1 MGSMLETLRNA
12 FKIPDLRKRI
22 GFTVLIMLIY
32 RLGTA
37 IPVPGISVE
46 AFTEFFNRLGQYG
59 SFMETITGVTLT
71 GQTVRAVP
79 IFVLGIQPYINASI
93 IMQLLTF
100 AIPALQRLSEEGE
113 EGRKKIQKIT
123 RFVTVGLALLMSTA
137 YWYSTRTAGV
147 SVLPPVL
154 NALVVILSFTAGS
167 SFIMWL
173 GEQINDR
180 GIGNGISMIIFTGII
195 SGFPN
200 NVISVYYSFM
210 KWSQSS
216 TILAILGVLLVI
228 FVFVAMITLVVYI
241 QSAERRIPVQYA
253 KKVIGRKMYGGQST
267 YLPIKV
273 NQSGVLPVIFAVSV
287 LMMPSTLVSLFG
299 FDGKVAQFFLNFSNN
314 PLYYLIYAFLIFAFT
329 FFYSSISFNPD
340 EIASRWQKD
349 GGFIPGIRPGR
360 STSAFIRQTS
370 RRLLWFEALFLVF
383 IVLFPS
389 VLSLLTDSMQNISL
403 GGTSILIV
411 VGVAMDIITQ
421 LESQL
426 MMRHYKGFLD

>member
-1 MGSMLETLRNA
+1 MGSMFETLRNA
-12 FKIPDLRKRI
+12 FRIKDLRKKL

-46 AFTEFFNRLGQYG
+46 AFTDFFNRLGQYG
-59 SFMETITGVTLT
+59 NFMQTITGVTLT

-79 IFVLGIQPYINASI
+79 LFVLGIQPYINASI

-100 AIPALQRLSEEGE
+100 AIPSLQSLSEEGE
-113 EGRKKIQKIT
+113 AGQKKIQKIT
-123 RFVTVGLALLMSTA
+123 RFVTIGLALLMSVA
-137 YWYSTRTAGV
+137 YWYSTKSAV
-147 SVLPPVL
+147 ASILPPAL
-154 NALVVILSFTAGS
+154 NALVIISSFTAGS
-167 SFIMWL
+167 TFIMWL

-180 GIGNGISMIIFTGII
+180 GIGNGISIIIFTGII

-200 NVISVYYSFM
+200 NIVTVYYSFM
-210 KWSQSS
+210 KWSQKSI
-216 TILAILGVLLVI
+216 ILAILGVILVLL
-228 FVFVAMITLVVYI
+228 VFVAIITLVVYI
-241 QSAERRIPVQYA
+241 QSAERRVPVQYA

-287 LMMPSTLVSLFG
+287 LMMPSTIVSLFG
-299 FDGKVAQFFLNFSNN
+299 FNGKVAQFFLNFSNN
-314 PLYYLIYAFLIFAFT
+314 PLYYIIYALLIFAFT
-329 FFYSSISFNPD
+329 FFYSSISFNPE

-360 STSAFIRQTS
+360 STATFIRNTS
-370 RRLLWFEALFLVF
+370 HRLLWFEAVFLIF

-389 VLSLLTDSMQNISL
+389 LLSLITGSSQNIWL